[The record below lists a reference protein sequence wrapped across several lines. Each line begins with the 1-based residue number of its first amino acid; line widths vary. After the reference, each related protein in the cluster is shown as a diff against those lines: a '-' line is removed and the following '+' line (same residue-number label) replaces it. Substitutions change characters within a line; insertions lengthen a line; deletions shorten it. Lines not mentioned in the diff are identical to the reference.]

1 MANKY
6 IKKKHIEKK
15 YIKKRLK
22 VEIQKGNINRKRIY
36 NNKKI

>member
-6 IKKKHIEKK
+6 IKKKYIEKK